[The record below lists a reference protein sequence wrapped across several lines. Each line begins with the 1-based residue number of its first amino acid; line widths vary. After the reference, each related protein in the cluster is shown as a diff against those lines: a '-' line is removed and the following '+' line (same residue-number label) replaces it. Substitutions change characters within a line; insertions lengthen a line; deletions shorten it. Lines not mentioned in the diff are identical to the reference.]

1 MGLGSTAQKIQKLA
15 DTAETLYKQL
25 QNVQERLI
33 RVENTAMETGETV
46 DELEDELTEQRAIL
60 EAIAEDQGIDHETVA
75 ADALIDEAED
85 AVEATDDAAASTT
98 DPPEDGG
105 KADGTSDA
113 ETGEK

>member
-46 DELEDELTEQRAIL
+46 DELVDELDQQRAIL
-60 EAIAEDQGIDHETVA
+60 EALAEAEGIDHEELA
-75 ADALIDEAED
+75 AQALIEEAED
-85 AVEATDDAAASTT
+85 AEAGVSDPQDEADAAS
-98 DPPEDGG
+98 DGG
-105 KADGTSDA
+105 TASGSDGDSS
-113 ETGEK
+113 ERK